1 MGAFIARWSGRCAA
15 ECGEPIAAGDRVLF
29 VDDEL
34 VHEGCELEGLVGADR
49 RHGARR
55 EAEVCTR
62 CYLIRPCPCD
72 DGGSA
77 A

>member
-15 ECGEPIAAGDRVLF
+15 ECGEAIAAGDRVLY

-34 VHEGCELEGLVGADR
+34 VHEGCELEGLVAAEG
-49 RHGARR
+49 RHGKVRSAV
-55 EAEVCTR
+55 VCTR
-62 CYLIRPCPCD
+62 CWLVRPCPCD
-72 DGGSA
+72 DEGSA